1 MVAAIAAALVGKL
14 LACTTA
20 MIDIVVVVE
29 VVAMQVLT
37 GVEIMAVS
45 VVVIVLK
52 FAVPIRYSVDAAFD
66 MAIDLFMTAMT
77 LREVDVNAL
86 EFPSPKS
93 LENLMR

>member
-1 MVAAIAAALVGKL
+1 MVAAIAAALVVKL

-20 MIDIVVVVE
+20 MIDMIVVVE
-29 VVAMQVLT
+29 VMAMHVLA

-45 VVVIVLK
+45 VVAIFLK
-52 FAVPIRYSVDAAFD
+52 FAVPVRYSVDAACD
-66 MAIDLFMTAMT
+66 MAIDLFMNAMT

-93 LENLMR
+93 LENFIR